1 MAMPRWKYS
10 RTKPVIG
17 LSGGIGSGKSTIAAL
32 FATQGC
38 AVIDSDADAHLVL
51 QSESVRQ
58 ELRQWLGDGVFLADG
73 SVSRKAVGSRVF
85 ITPADI
91 ERLNALI
98 HPRVAALRELSMQ
111 KYLAAP
117 GIRAI
122 IWDTPLL
129 FEVGL
134 DKACDALVFVKV
146 PREVR
151 LERVRKS
158 RGWTSDEL
166 DKRENFQFALDKKAK
181 LSDYCVN
188 NTGDSASSL
197 RQVQQV
203 LSQILASVG

>member
-1 MAMPRWKYS
+1 MPPPWKHD
-10 RTKPVIG
+10 RPKPVIG

-32 FATQGC
+32 FASQGC

-51 QSESVRQ
+51 QSDPVRH
-58 ELRQWLGDGVFLADG
+58 ELRQWLGDNVFHPDG
-73 SVSRKAVGSRVF
+73 LVNRKAVGSRIF
-85 ITPADI
+85 TDPAQV

-98 HPRVAALRELSMQ
+98 HPRVAAQPRTFHA
-111 KYLAAP
+111 KYLTDPA
-117 GIRAI
+117 IRAI

-134 DKACDALVFVKV
+134 DKECDALVFVKV

-151 LERVRKS
+151 LERVRKN
-158 RGWTSDEL
+158 RGWTPEEL
-166 DKRENFQFALDKKAK
+166 DKRENFQFPLDKKAE
-181 LSDYCVN
+181 LSDYCLN